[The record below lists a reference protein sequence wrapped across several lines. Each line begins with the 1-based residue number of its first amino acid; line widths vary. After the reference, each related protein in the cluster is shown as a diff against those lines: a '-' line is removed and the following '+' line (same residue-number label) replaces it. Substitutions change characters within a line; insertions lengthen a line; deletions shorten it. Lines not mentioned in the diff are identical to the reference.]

1 MQVCAGPH
9 PQRYARANQ
18 KCVVLTVRNQRGV
31 RLLTHLRVHFAGYTA
46 VVHAFVP
53 LDMNCMVAP
62 PPPAPVYGQTDGYHA
77 HTNED
82 LPNSIDPAGGWADT
96 YECFSEDPG
105 WHTRTGHCTTPIGVT
120 SSCEPGGVGT
130 CTGEPSHPETYD
142 GGSNGCEY
150 TFDHPRE
157 CDDFGECTLLPF
169 EDRLDRCP
177 NGCTYTPAPRI
188 SRSNGQPVQI
198 MSRAQCQEQ
207 CDTDPSCV
215 AFDIESH
222 TEYGQT
228 EGQCCFYRY
237 TGGPNIPAPDVDGD
251 DTPTV
256 HCVVKGSGENA
267 DHSVRPRA
275 HWTKAINP
283 NTAGVIRENP
293 VPGITMESTGLN
305 TEHLGGHYA
314 YDLYHTVHTNWGYV
328 YIVELCGGA
337 GG

>member
-120 SSCEPGGVGT
+120 SSC
-130 CTGEPSHPETYD
+130 
-142 GGSNGCEY
+142 
-150 TFDHPRE
+150 
-157 CDDFGECTLLPF
+157 
-169 EDRLDRCP
+169 
-177 NGCTYTPAPRI
+177 A
-188 SRSNGQPVQI
+188 NGQPGQI

-237 TGGPNIPAPDVDGD
+237 AGGPNIPAPDVDGD
-251 DTPTV
+251 DTTTV

-267 DHSVRPRA
+267 DRSVRPRA